1 MAEVNDFR
9 KLVSDVWDKISGTVK
24 NATQTSLSQYTKDT
38 NVFARAYVDYTVTGD
53 DICLPLLG
61 MLNQMYV
68 AFVITALNLD
78 TFCESGRTVS
88 DVVRKI
94 ASEDY
99 KDVIDIIGGVTPSNE
114 AVSGNAMISEFV
126 KGRVVPKAQEED
138 TLKGIK
144 LIESPS
150 MEAGPIDLERESSRL
165 TTGRLIELDII
176 SRQVM
181 EDNKLGNYGSQK
193 TGTSTFKIYIYVQI
207 FPTIIPPE
215 VCKGFLTAN
224 FVPTITHRWKQ
235 VKAGEI
241 RFWKDFVFAQDLI
254 KRQREALKADKTG
267 ILASMLSKSNNKFMT
282 QLMQMFLKGE
292 PSRNLANSFLIIS
305 KDNFRSACME
315 SNVDFNDFL
324 QRQKFFLLTYCLMVV
339 VVDSMSGTVDV
350 YTNGFK
356 LVGNYTYAM
365 VNKVGSK
372 SKDSFDLKEV
382 MQAMNVG
389 NMPRF

>member
-1 MAEVNDFR
+1 MADLSSIR
-9 KLVSDVWDKISGTVK
+9 DTIIGVWDKIRNVVR
-24 NATQTSLSQYTKDT
+24 NAGDTSLSQYTKDT
-38 NVFARAYVDYTVTGD
+38 NVFARAYIDYTVTGD

-88 DVVRKI
+88 DVVRKV

-99 KDVIDIIGGVTPSNE
+99 KDVINLVGVSKSNE
-114 AVSGNAMISEFV
+114 VAGTNEAIAEFV
-126 KGRVVPKAQEED
+126 RGHVIPRTKEKEVLEN
-138 TLKGIK
+138 IK
-144 LIESPS
+144 LIDAPS
-150 MEAGPIDLERESSRL
+150 MEAGPIDLERESQRL
-165 TTGRLIELDII
+165 TTGRLIELDILT
-176 SRQVM
+176 RQVT
-181 EDNKLGNYGSQK
+181 EDNKLGNYGSKQ
-193 TGTSTFKIYIYVQI
+193 TGINTFKLYIYVQI

-224 FVPTITHRWKQ
+224 FIPTLAHRWKQ

-241 RFWKDFVFAQDLI
+241 RFWKDFVFASDLI
-254 KRQREALKADKTG
+254 KRQKEALKADKTG
-267 ILASMLSKSNNKFMT
+267 ILASMLSNNQGKFVSHIW
-282 QLMQMFLKGE
+282 QLIMKGD
-292 PSRNLANSFLIIS
+292 PSRNLANSFLIMT

-315 SNVDFNDFL
+315 SNVDFNDFV
-324 QRQKFFLLTYCLMVV
+324 QRQKFFMLTYCLMVV
-339 VVDSMSGTVDV
+339 VVDSMSGTVDI

-356 LVGNYTYAM
+356 LVGNYNYAM
-365 VNKVGSK
+365 VNKVGTK

-382 MQAMNVG
+382 MQAMNAG